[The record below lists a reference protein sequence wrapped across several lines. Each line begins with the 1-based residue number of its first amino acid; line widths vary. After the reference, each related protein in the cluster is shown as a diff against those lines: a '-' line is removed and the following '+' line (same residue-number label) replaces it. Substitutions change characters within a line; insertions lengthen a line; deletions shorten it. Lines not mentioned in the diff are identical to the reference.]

1 MHKALTLLI
10 LAAIGLGMAAST
22 AAAAADNETAR
33 LLASDAAVGREFG
46 NQVAISGTIAL
57 VGDSHDSPNGFYSG
71 SVYVFDVSVP
81 SFPLE
86 LTKMLPS
93 DGGAYDRFGH
103 AMAISGTIAVV
114 GAPWGGTNGSGVAYV
129 FDLSIPSAPVQLA
142 KLLASDGSA
151 FDSFGGAVAI
161 QGTTVIV
168 GAIGDDDN
176 GKNAG
181 AAYIFDI
188 SDPTAPVENKLLA
201 SDGTTIDWFGSA
213 VAVNGALALVGAPI
227 DDFFGSNFGSAY
239 LFDISDPSNPVET
252 KLIGSN
258 VGTSDQ
264 FGFSVALNGTTAL
277 VGAPLQGVSQ
287 DARGAVY
294 VYDLSSPSVPVE
306 ITDLTAGLDGQ
317 HLDQFGS
324 SIAIDGSTVLIGAWR
339 DDDVGKCTGSAYV
352 FDISDPFAPAVAK
365 LLPSGTKKLD
375 APGQEFGVSVAID
388 GGTMIIGA
396 PLFGALGN
404 KDIGAA
410 YIFAGGGFERWIPCA
425 ITYCTVSGGPFNS
438 QARMSVSHCDMAF
451 GITVNLIGAP
461 PGQFCYLL
469 IGDGGGQITDPP
481 GALGDLCLG
490 GGTLLSRYSLDAG
503 AITTAGGF
511 STDIGNSLSGG
522 PGYGIPSSGGQV
534 IQPGDSWNFQ
544 YWHRRPAGQLAG
556 FSEALRVTF

>member
-1 MHKALTLLI
+1 MHKTRTLLV
-10 LAAIGLGMAAST
+10 LAAIGLGMAANT
-22 AAAAADNETAR
+22 VPAAADNETAR
-33 LLASDAAVGREFG
+33 LLASDAAVDREFG
-46 NQVAISGTIAL
+46 KVVAISGTIAL
-57 VGDSHDSPNGFYSG
+57 VGDPYDSPNGFLSG
-71 SVYVFDVSVP
+71 SVYVFDVSIP

-114 GAPWGGTNGSGVAYV
+114 GTPFGGTNGSGVAYV

-151 FDSFGGAVAI
+151 SDWFGADVAI

-168 GAIGDDDN
+168 GATGDDDN

-188 SDPTAPVENKLLA
+188 SDPTAPVESKLLA
-201 SDGTTIDWFGSA
+201 SDGTTIDIFGSA
-213 VAVNGALALVGAPI
+213 VAVDGALALVGAPW
-227 DDFFGSNFGSAY
+227 DNFFGSNFGSAY

-258 VGTSDQ
+258 VGASDQ
-264 FGFSVALNGTTAL
+264 FGVSVALDGTTAL
-277 VGAPLQGVSQ
+277 VGAPYQGEPQ

-294 VYDLSSPSVPVE
+294 VFDVSSPSVPVE
-306 ITDLTAGLDGQ
+306 ITDLTAADGQ
-317 HLDQFGS
+317 HLDSFGY
-324 SIAIDGSTVLIGAWR
+324 SIAIDGSAVLIGAWR
-339 DDDVGKCTGSAYV
+339 DDDVGKSTGSAYV

-365 LLPSGTKKLD
+365 LLPSGAKKPN
-375 APGQEFGVSVAID
+375 AARQEFGLSVAID

-396 PLFGALGN
+396 PLFGAFGG
-404 KDIGAA
+404 KDMGAA
-410 YIFAGGGFERWIPCA
+410 YIFAGNVFDSRIPCA
-425 ITYCTVSGGPFNS
+425 FTYCTVNGGSIHN

-451 GITVNLIGAP
+451 GITVDLFGAP
-461 PGQFCYLL
+461 AGQFCYLL
-469 IGDGGGQITDPP
+469 IGDGNGQITDPP

-490 GGTLLSRYSLDAG
+490 GGTLLSRYNLDVG

-556 FSEALRVTF
+556 FSEALSVTFH